1 MKDSELNAL
10 RSLVISIQGLAATA
24 QALLDQAAGIV
35 ADEDPE
41 DPAMVPDP
49 HTPRYFGDDTRDT

>member
-1 MKDSELNAL
+1 VRDSELNAL
-10 RSLVISIQGLAATA
+10 RSLVLSIQGLAATA
-24 QALLDQAAGIV
+24 QALLEQAAGIV

-41 DPAMVPDP
+41 APAPLPEP